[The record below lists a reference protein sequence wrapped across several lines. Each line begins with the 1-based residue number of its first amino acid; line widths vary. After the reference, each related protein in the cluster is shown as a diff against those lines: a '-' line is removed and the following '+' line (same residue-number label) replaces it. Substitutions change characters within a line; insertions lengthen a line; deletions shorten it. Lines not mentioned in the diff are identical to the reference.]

1 MLGVVVLNK
10 DLEVIHNYYNDITEN
25 EKEGYYL
32 KYLKKLKK
40 MVTEEEKNKILAKIN
55 NIYVNKFIEI
65 MKNNEKDVYLDN
77 LYSNLRIT
85 KIIDCAII
93 QNLIAKNSATYGGNY
108 YVGGKI
114 ILLLGD
120 KININDYVVNLTP
133 YHELLH
139 LLTTKIENENVI
151 SIGVS
156 SNTFAEAINEG
167 YTEILTTRYFGF
179 LSKNEDET
187 YNLYK
192 WFAKM
197 IEEILG
203 QNLFEKYYFEVNQ
216 DLFIKELAKYSNEKI
231 VIDIISLLDY
241 LFGNEDKIYTI
252 EKELLDNNTA
262 RIDELK
268 MLYNES
274 KMIRNIVFNN
284 LIEIHKNKTKLLLD
298 NKEIDYE
305 TFLSIINDFQNKNEQ
320 IKSRVDNFYDVYNDY
335 FIDGCKQ
342 KEITYGKI

>member
-1 MLGVVVLNK
+1 M
-10 DLEVIHNYYNDITEN
+10 
-25 EKEGYYL
+25 
-32 KYLKKLKK
+32 
-40 MVTEEEKNKILAKIN
+40 
-55 NIYVNKFIEI
+55 
-65 MKNNEKDVYLDN
+65 
-77 LYSNLRIT
+77 
-85 KIIDCAII
+85 
-93 QNLIAKNSATYGGNY
+93 
-108 YVGGKI
+108 
-114 ILLLGD
+114 
-120 KININDYVVNLTP
+120 VNLTP